1 MSDETEASESQGAE
15 PEATS
20 EPDAAAA
27 PEGGAVAIATE
38 DAPSETA
45 LAVPDEVGVPA
56 VVAAGPTVDPKVEQR
71 KSRLWLPLLIP
82 LGAIAVVA
90 LFALNISRVFLVA
103 SEGDSTPAVIIA
115 AGITVTIL
123 LGATVIA
130 AIPNIRTSSLI
141 VGLAGVMLF
150 VLLAGSLVLGASL
163 PKSEAAAGY
172 VEPAG
177 KAINT
182 LEVDALPE
190 LKFQAKKF
198 DVPAGINLVKY
209 NDKGGTH
216 TLVFDS
222 TATPVPGFQ
231 LSVPVGKN
239 AAKVDFVQGKTY
251 TVYCTLPGHRAAG
264 MEADIVVGPPG
275 GTPEAGTQNPTV
287 TTVPAGTPPSTVK
300 GGSSNTDPASQS
312 STGS

>member
-15 PEATS
+15 PEATAS
-20 EPDAAAA
+20 
-27 PEGGAVAIATE
+27 GSTAVAVLDE
-38 DAPSETA
+38 PS
-45 LAVPDEVGVPA
+45 VPA
-56 VVAAGPTVDPKVEQR
+56 VATGEPQVDPKVEQR
-71 KSRLWLPLLIP
+71 KTRLWLPLLIP
-82 LGAIAVVA
+82 LGAIAVIA
-90 LFALNISRVFLVA
+90 LFTLNISRVFLVA
-103 SEGDSTPAVIIA
+103 SEGDSTPAVVIA

-130 AIPNIRTSSLI
+130 ALPNIRTSSLI
-141 VGLAGVMLF
+141 VGMAGVMLF

-163 PKSEAAAGY
+163 PKSESAAGY

-177 KAINT
+177 PAVNT

-216 TLVFDS
+216 TLVFDAS
-222 TATPVPGFQ
+222 AVAVPGFE
-231 LSVPVGKN
+231 LAVPVGKN
-239 AAKVDFVQGKTY
+239 AAKVDFVEGKTY
-251 TVYCTLPGHRAAG
+251 VIYCTLPGHRAAG
-264 MEADIVVGPPG
+264 MEADVVVGAPG
-275 GTPEAGTQNPTV
+275 GTPEAGTQNPTE
-287 TTVPAGTPPSTVK
+287 TTVPAGTTPSTVP